1 MSSNSK
7 TLRDGIYAAV
17 YGGHKSL
24 APQVCSLLAKAKQPS
39 NIGLV
44 TWALGR
50 LGHKDAIPNILP
62 LLTHNQEEVRVWAAW
77 ALGELGNY
85 DIERFLRQAIRSE
98 ESSQVASAIGGALKK
113 INLESTRVY
122 RGQILQ
128 MLKPPLSSNPLIQD
142 IVDKLEG
149 LEWSKDEKSI
159 LSLREQMQQLDSGFF
174 EKYMNWVR
182 DVPRLKSVVSN
193 PKKVYP
199 H

>member
-17 YGGHKSL
+17 YGEHKSL

-39 NIGLV
+39 NIGFV
-44 TWALGR
+44 IWALGK
-50 LGHKDAIPNILP
+50 LGHKDAIPKILP
-62 LLTHNQEEVRVWAAW
+62 LLTHNQEEIRVWAAW

-85 DIERFLRQAIRSE
+85 DIERYLKQAISSE

-113 INLESTRVY
+113 IYLESTRVY
-122 RGQILQ
+122 RGQILK
-128 MLKPPLSSNPLIQD
+128 MLKPPSSSNPLIQE
-142 IVDKLEG
+142 IVDRLEG
-149 LEWSKDEKSI
+149 LEWSNDEKSI
-159 LSLREQMQQLDSGFF
+159 LLLRAQMRKLDSEFF

-182 DVPRLKSVVSN
+182 DVPRLKSVLSN
-193 PKKVYP
+193 PTKVYP